1 LEWRRKAA
9 QLDPRSAE
17 DALAWAR
24 CALQFNKLEI
34 AERAVAGI
42 SEEGKNNAGYHAVAA
57 LIAQARHEDS
67 KAEQEWE
74 QAVQLAPSEGSYQLH
89 LAILRA
95 NATDEARH
103 ATGETELWRLRE
115 DPKQRAA
122 ATRALILEGVAHRQ
136 DGQKLLTLA
145 RELQSYP
152 EATFN
157 DRVMLLDFLHQL
169 QDGEFTSYLSGLEKS
184 AANNVIDL
192 AGLFSWMTHNNLN
205 LVALD
210 FAKSLPPDLTQQWP
224 LPLTLAEIYGRL
236 GDWRGLEG
244 LTKGANWRQF
254 DFLRHAYLARAF
266 RAQGKPVPAEH
277 EWSAAVKAAS
287 GQSESLVTLVR
298 VISDWKWESETVDLL
313 WALAKYPD
321 KQNDALQTLY
331 RLYARKADTQGLYRV
346 LVRLFEFDR
355 ENRDVEN
362 NLAQVSLLLAANRE
376 EARRLAADVH
386 QKAPSNPAYAT
397 TYAYSLLSKG
407 DLKGALTVLNTLTA
421 DQLRDPAVRIYYGLC
436 LASARDQR
444 ARSFLAFDENSNLLP
459 EEKALVE
466 KALANLNSP

>member
-1 LEWRRKAA
+1 
-9 QLDPRSAE
+9 
-17 DALAWAR
+17 
-24 CALQFNKLEI
+24 
-34 AERAVAGI
+34 
-42 SEEGKNNAGYHAVAA
+42 
-57 LIAQARHEDS
+57 
-67 KAEQEWE
+67 
-74 QAVQLAPSEGSYQLH
+74 
-89 LAILRA
+89 
-95 NATDEARH
+95 
-103 ATGETELWRLRE
+103 
-115 DPKQRAA
+115 
-122 ATRALILEGVAHRQ
+122 
-136 DGQKLLTLA
+136 
-145 RELQSYP
+145 
-152 EATFN
+152 
-157 DRVMLLDFLHQL
+157 
-169 QDGEFTSYLSGLEKS
+169 
-184 AANNVIDL
+184 
-192 AGLFSWMTHNNLN
+192 
-205 LVALD
+205 
-210 FAKSLPPDLTQQWP
+210 
-224 LPLTLAEIYGRL
+224 
-236 GDWRGLEG
+236 
-244 LTKGANWRQF
+244 
-254 DFLRHAYLARAF
+254 
-266 RAQGKPVPAEH
+266 
-277 EWSAAVKAAS
+277 
-287 GQSESLVTLVR
+287 